1 MASPEDSALTHPA
14 IAAIAATHGVSGAQ
28 AALPRYLSPL
38 PRCIHHPYSATPRY
52 LSPHRSS
59 CAGRC
64 NVATRCSQSRAA
76 LSLSLRLSLSLT
88 LPLTPTPNQVTAEIL
103 SVLVNGSFLAR
114 IDLPDLSDTWQ
125 DWFTWQ
131 DQP

>member
-64 NVATRCSQSRAA
+64 NVATRCCQSRAA
-76 LSLSLRLSLSLT
+76 LSLSLSLSLS
-88 LPLTPTPNQVTAEIL
+88 LPLTPTPNQV
-103 SVLVNGSFLAR
+103 
-114 IDLPDLSDTWQ
+114 LPKPRS
-125 DWFTWQ
+125 
-131 DQP
+131 PNPNPKPNPKPAPKP